1 MRRSRRGAARMR
13 GRLTAI
19 LLGAKGKPAAAVGGQ
34 AVIEGVMMRG
44 KRHWA
49 LACRRPDGE
58 ISLHSEALNPLADR
72 YAFFK
77 WPVVRGVGALW
88 ESMTLGIRALS
99 ISANE
104 SVSDEED
111 IEIGKK
117 EIGVSLLIG
126 IVLAVGLFI
135 VLPLVAVGAFRD
147 RFPATWMFVLTE
159 GIVRIIILILYIF
172 AVSQIKQLRRLFEYH
187 GAEHKTIHALEAG
200 IDLEP
205 EKISV
210 FSPLHP
216 RCGTNFLLIVMVLAI
231 LVFSF
236 VGTSPLWW
244 LIVSRLVGI
253 PLIVGMSFEVIKYA
267 GKHKD
272 SHVMRIIMLP
282 GLLLQRLTT
291 REPDFPQIEVAIKA
305 LEGVM
310 ALEPVEVD
318 HGGKADV
325 EVMA

>member
-1 MRRSRRGAARMR
+1 MRYLKNFWTRLILAA
-13 GRLTAI
+13 
-19 LLGAKGKPAAAVGGQ
+19 LLGARSKPAAAVGGQ

-72 YAFFK
+72 HVYFK
-77 WPVVRGVGALW
+77 WPIVRGVGALW
-88 ESMTLGIRALS
+88 ESMSLGIRALS

-104 SVSDEED
+104 SLGEEEV
-111 IEIGKK
+111 EIGKK
-117 EIGVSLLIG
+117 ELGVSLLIG
-126 IVLAVGLFI
+126 VVLAVGLFI

-147 RFPATWMFVLTE
+147 RFPATWMFVMTE
-159 GIVRIIILILYIF
+159 GVVRIVILVLYIL
-172 AVSQIKQLRRLFEYH
+172 AVSQVKQLRRLFEYH

-200 IDLEP
+200 LDLEP
-205 EKISV
+205 EKISQ

-216 RCGTNFLLIVMVLAI
+216 RCGTNFLLIVMVMAI

-244 LIVSRLVGI
+244 LIVSRLIGI
-253 PLIVGMSFEVIKYA
+253 PLMVGLSYEVIKFA

-272 SHVMRIIMLP
+272 SHVMHVIMLP
-282 GLLLQRLTT
+282 GLALQRLTT
-291 REPDFPQIEVAIKA
+291 REPDFPQIEVAVQA
-305 LEGVM
+305 LKGVM
-310 ALEPVEVD
+310 ELEPVEVD
-318 HGGKADV
+318 HSGEADV

>member
-1 MRRSRRGAARMR
+1 MARL
-13 GRLTAI
+13 RLTVVAA
-19 LLGAKGKPAAAVGGQ
+19 LLGAKSKPAAAVGGQ

-58 ISLHSEALNPLADR
+58 ISLHSEPLNPLADR
-72 YAFFK
+72 YAFFR
-77 WPVVRGVGALW
+77 WPVARGVGALW

-104 SVSDEED
+104 SLGEGEE
-111 IEIGKK
+111 EIGKK
-117 EIGVSLLIG
+117 EMGVSLLIG
-126 IVLAVGLFI
+126 VVLSVGLFI

-147 RFPATWMFVLTE
+147 RFPAAWMFVLTE
-159 GIVRIIILILYIF
+159 GIVRIIILVLYIL
-172 AVSQIKQLRRLFEYH
+172 AVSRIKQLRRLFEYH
-187 GAEHKTIHALEAG
+187 GAEHKTIHALESG
-200 IDLEP
+200 LELEP
-205 EKISV
+205 ETVSH

-216 RCGTNFLLIVMVLAI
+216 RCGTNFLLIVMVMAI
-231 LVFSF
+231 IVFSF

-244 LIVSRLVGI
+244 LITSRLIGI
-253 PLIVGMSFEVIKYA
+253 PLMVGLSYEVIKFA

-272 SHVMRIIMLP
+272 SHAMTVIMFP

-291 REPDFPQIEVAIKA
+291 REPDFPQIEVAIQA
-305 LEGVM
+305 LKGVM
-310 ALEPVEVD
+310 ELEPVEVD